1 MLAQSKFTDGTFDIS
16 GAHTM
21 ANPKKPLY
29 YRIRDMA
36 PYILSGDYRDT
47 WIINPYDECFELDLL
62 LNQLCFHYSFANR
75 QVKPGLNV
83 IFILSS
89 TLPQTIRAANGGHRW
104 FHPLS

>member
-1 MLAQSKFTDGTFDIS
+1 MSS
-16 GAHTM
+16 
-21 ANPKKPLY
+21 PKKPLF

-36 PYILSGDYRDT
+36 PYILSGDYKDT
-47 WIINPYDECFELDLL
+47 WIINPYDKCFELDLL